1 MLELLTGLGLASAAG
16 LNAYIPMLIL
26 GLAGHF
32 LDFVKLPVGWEWLTN
47 EWVLLILAVL
57 LLIEVIADKIPVVDT
72 INDWL
77 QTIVRPAAG
86 GILFS
91 SGTGSQTL
99 LVHDPAAFFQS
110 NQWVP
115 IVLGIVIALAIHLA
129 KASVRPVAN
138 TLTAGLAAPVISTVE
153 DVSSVALSVAAILLP
168 VLTIV
173 ILGLVVWGFVRLF
186 TRRRRRVPAE
196 STPTV

>member
-32 LDFVKLPVGWEWLTN
+32 LDFVKLPAGWEWLTN

-57 LLIEVIADKIPVVDT
+57 LFIEVIADKIPVVDN

-99 LVHDPAAFFQS
+99 LVQDPAAFFQS

-168 VLTIV
+168 VLTLV
-173 ILGLVVWGFVRLF
+173 ILALVVWGFVRLF
-186 TRRRRRVPAE
+186 TRRRRRVPAG
-196 STPTV
+196 STPTE

>member
-32 LDFVKLPVGWEWLTN
+32 LDFVKLPAGWEWLTN

-57 LLIEVIADKIPVVDT
+57 LLVEIVADKIPVVDT

-91 SGTGSQTL
+91 SGAGSQTL
-99 LVHDPAAFFQS
+99 LVQDPAAFFQS
-110 NQWVP
+110 NEWVP
-115 IVLGIVIALAIHLA
+115 MVLGIVIALAIHLA
-129 KASVRPVAN
+129 KASARPVAN
-138 TLTAGLAAPVISTVE
+138 AVTGGLAAPVISTVE
-153 DVSSVALSVAAILLP
+153 DVSSVALSIAAILLP

-173 ILGLVVWGFVRLF
+173 ILGAVIWGLVRLI
-186 TRRRRRVPAE
+186 TRRFRREPVSQAAG
-196 STPTV
+196 